1 VWWYAPGVFKM
12 NSKVSQKPIKL
23 RNKFSV
29 AEVYYTF
36 SHWDSKEIEGV
47 QFLPVVKN
55 LPSNYTQPIH
65 YMRKDSLEKV
75 K

>member
-1 VWWYAPGVFKM
+1 M

-23 RNKFSV
+23 RNKFSPT
-29 AEVYYTF
+29 EIYYTF
-36 SHWDSKEIEGV
+36 SHWEPREIEGV
-47 QFLPVVKN
+47 QFIPVHKMMPVQ
-55 LPSNYTQPIH
+55 SITQPIH